1 MRETLVGYRVV
12 IGAIVSVLAGG
23 YAIDYS
29 LKSWTLL
36 RRGEK
41 TAATCTNIEYRQFG
55 TEMYGSPIWHVTF
68 QASSGKTYETTVDAS
83 FAGLKKGGQIEVLFD
98 PMNPGLVRAN
108 RFLSLWIP
116 SMCAG
121 FLFLLFSLD
130 LFGLW
135 RKNMKKV
142 GNQGPC
148 TDKVLVSRETL

>member
-1 MRETLVGYRVV
+1 M
-12 IGAIVSVLAGG
+12 
-23 YAIDYS
+23 
-29 LKSWTLL
+29 
-36 RRGEK
+36 
-41 TAATCTNIEYRQFG
+41 
-55 TEMYGSPIWHVTF
+55 
-68 QASSGKTYETTVDAS
+68 DAS

-135 RKNMKKV
+135 KKKHEESWQP
-142 GNQGPC
+142 GA
-148 TDKVLVSRETL
+148 LH